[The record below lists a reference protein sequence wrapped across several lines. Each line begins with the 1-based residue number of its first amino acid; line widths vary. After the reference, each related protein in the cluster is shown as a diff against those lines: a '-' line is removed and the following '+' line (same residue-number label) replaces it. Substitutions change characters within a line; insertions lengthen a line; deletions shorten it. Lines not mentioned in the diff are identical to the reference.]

1 MKKLFYLSAFI
12 FISHSN
18 IFSQTVF
25 PIEIGTKWYYQGHH
39 CFQDFPQRGYYYGIV
54 KEVTDFLSDSSWEI
68 TSKYFYKDST
78 NTVKEYWTPQYLDNI
93 YDESLLKDTCQ
104 TSYLLVECRKLLSYQ
119 IFNVSGLA
127 QEFIQHNY
135 SHGRA
140 YSTYVITL
148 PQVGIVA
155 KHYQKSIDISVI
167 DSTYLIAMYRNG
179 ELFGDTTFNIAS
191 RNDTASFPL
200 RIGQIWYYQIL
211 SYPEDNNNYT
221 ESVSKKIVNIVNK
234 DFKEI
239 STTYHYKNGK
249 ISTTEYWAFTNGK
262 FYISDLPNFNNA
274 ILCFDLSLKL
284 DIDLLNSNLNWGKY
298 NFQNKDFDDQYLAID
313 YPDTPFAQKVYTVA
327 NTLGL
332 VSIYTRLNSL
342 NTIYEKLVDM
352 VMDSSTQRVP
362 ANYLLTQNYPNP
374 FNSTTKIE
382 YSIPTASFVTIKVYD
397 ILGREIATLVYE
409 EKPAGNYEVKFNGSD
424 LSSGIYFYNLRT
436 GDYSS
441 VKKMILMK

>member
-1 MKKLFYLSAFI
+1 MKKLLLLILSFVLQI
-12 FISHSN
+12 N
-18 IFSQTVF
+18 IFSQTTF

-104 TSYLLVECRKLLSYQ
+104 TTYLLIECRRLLNYQ
-119 IFNVSGLA
+119 IFNISGLA

-135 SHGRA
+135 SHGRV
-140 YSTYVITL
+140 YSTYLITL

-155 KHYQKSIDISVI
+155 KHYQKSLDISVI

-200 RIGQIWYYQIL
+200 KIGQIWYYQIL
-211 SYPEDNNNYT
+211 NYPEDDNNYT
-221 ESVSKKIVNIVNK
+221 ESVSRKIVNIVNK

-239 STTYHYKNGK
+239 STTYHYKNET
-249 ISTTEYWAFTNGK
+249 ISTREYWAFTNGK
-262 FYISDLPNFNNA
+262 FYISDSPNFNNA

-284 DIDLLNSNLNWGKY
+284 DIDLLNSDLNWGKY
-298 NFQNKDFDDQYLAID
+298 NFQNRDFDDQYLVID
-313 YPDTPFAQKVYTVA
+313 YPDFPFAEKVYTVA
-327 NTLGL
+327 NTLGP

-342 NTIYEKLVDM
+342 NTTTEMLVDM
-352 VMDSSTQRVP
+352 VMDSSTQGAP
-362 ANYLLTQNYPNP
+362 ANYLLAQNYPNP

-382 YSIPTASFVTIKVYD
+382 FSILKLSLITLKIFD
-397 ILGREIATLVYE
+397 ILGREVATLVNE
-409 EKPAGNYEVKFNGSD
+409 EKPAGSYNVEFNGSSF
-424 LSSGIYFYNLRT
+424 SSGIYFYKIQAES
-436 GDYSS
+436 YSS
-441 VKKMILMK
+441 IKKMVLLK